1 MLAIKECLI
10 REGVLNLTSTSNL
23 GNGALGDE
31 ENRVGGVGAAV
42 AGAAAT
48 ANSNNI
54 YGNRFS
60 DAAAVS
66 NNLRAISANYT
77 YNNDNRYKRYN
88 DKMTATTAATTN
100 TTTLALEPQLAKLRD
115 QKSVDTTHSPNTN
128 YENKSSNCS
137 LSSASVTAKSS
148 CQQTSSVYDKIK
160 HQQQQQQQL
169 QQQQQRQQT
178 SKHHSKEQQQQPG
191 TRSSSSSSTRY
202 HGVHPHFHHHTAPA
216 YYTDVNLHIH
226 TPKANDVTSL
236 NENYQSVYNTPTQ
249 LVKEHYFP
257 KTSTATVVPP
267 PIGTGAAVIG
277 RASTTSPSSLEK
289 RERERERNKVPIDS
303 ASSNNKSANTAAARA
318 AFFRG
323 GSAGSSGYNNGERP
337 SHEALA
343 KSSPAFGRPTE
354 TGELNDTTYTPY
366 VDSGSSFVVVDIN
379 SSSDCSKYN
388 NNNNVKP
395 LDDNS
400 ATDITQHDSI
410 NHNYN
415 NSNIKSITSPTS
427 PTGTNTSTTTT
438 SAGRSRNSH
447 RFAGKRRAVRVR
459 SESRPISALYDIICK
474 EKGLDIGTSTTNEE
488 DSSAPSNDDDA
499 HHSARNSHNTKG
511 KSKER
516 SHPRSSSSRN
526 NSLKNSK
533 DYAEISNCLTA
544 FVANSLS
551 NYLGGTAYDQSNM
564 DHAATASGDTNATH
578 DRAKRSH
585 KARASSGH
593 KPGSKKRKDVGGK
606 TKAST
611 PRSPRDEEL
620 NGETSEDSNDA
631 FAHTPL
637 SARSKHRADCN
648 RRMNGTEKAA
658 SLPPQ
663 LHVTAQHATTTT
675 GTGMPQKATTH
686 TNNVESNTHL
696 NVRKKCSIHCRCQ
709 LGCECRSAN
718 SAHRTTHYPYEYHQS
733 SLPPNL
739 SSGTCSS
746 VRSPST
752 ADDESLGYS
761 PEKLYIEPV
770 NMNLSGISSSPANA
784 KHANSSSSGVVLEP
798 TSSIHSVRNTKE
810 RVSRAQQRR
819 LREEMRRH
827 TDLPQLDS
835 LSPSSLSNISQV
847 VGAAEKALSE
857 DEGVAGVKQQDNR
870 TSRARRFINR
880 PSRTPSRG
888 RSANSAHSSPHSARR
903 INTQHAD
910 NSTSSSS
917 PPAESTH
924 SRHLTAAAAGDDY
937 SLSNL
942 ALPPVSP
949 NASTVTIED
958 VGSTSSS
965 DHIAHIQL
973 SPLQIMTNSATPATE
988 LRPPANG
995 SAALD
1000 VGEAHPADTEVNA
1013 EAGTANFGVQVA
1025 ISDKKKC
1032 EDETI
1037 QRPRSPCYGSPL
1049 TSPRPAASPKHQ
1061 SPRLSTSS
1069 SSDNPRPTTADS
1081 ESDTKLA
1088 QNSSLTVKQRLTST
1102 SSNESPTTNKK
1113 LIPSVSV
1120 SVKQNLSELQFNGG
1134 PKKTS
1139 SSKLKKPRTTAT
1151 PAPATECTAK
1161 FTRSAGRLSTAEES
1175 DTHVLANKATKPLP
1189 RPRTSATIKSSKSK
1203 STNDLKPASSDSSPG
1218 KPELSPVNG
1227 VTPASPLEDRDKS
1240 SKRKSNLNR
1249 SLNEEATV
1257 DSVINLKY
1265 LLLTAKIRKNKLFL
1279 NDSLAARRRRRR
1291 ELGMV
1296 RQLVPPDDPVL
1307 REMLSPRQ
1315 NKTDT
1320 SAKNLASHKPPHNE
1334 LAYHMEIARRG
1345 WDLVNPSVSNRA
1357 RSETASPKYELHA
1370 RESLIRERPSSNRL
1384 ARRSDTL
1391 HLGELRKLRSNDVN
1405 RKVNERTKTD
1415 LAEIKKI
1422 AEQANV
1428 EMAMMASGIAADL
1441 AAQAVRGGEDYISND
1456 LDGRDSNECIV
1467 ELATPA
1473 RYGIG
1478 SRQQALTPPPAPSY
1492 TELEVAAEAKERDP
1506 SPAKHATFVQEERIY
1521 YEPEADELVAK
1532 SISNTTMSGGIL
1544 RQRILKARS
1553 MERDAG
1559 HEPPKL
1565 SPILRRRSTDDP
1577 TYIPVPTGA
1586 AGVYSTSPSTSTH
1599 NHIVSILKKKD
1610 HIAGESSSAS
1620 SNASPVTFSANVV
1633 DTPTSKQ
1640 KRAGILKKRSSL
1652 DESRYYS
1659 RSHSPDERSILIKSA
1674 RRNSLEET
1682 AGLQQQQ
1689 QHGILKQSSY
1699 ESSKSDG
1706 CPSATEPHPH
1716 GILKKKDSTSTPSD
1730 GGTHAPKHV
1739 SISQA
1744 VKMAAAELGRETADN
1759 QAIAGG
1765 EHDES
1770 GYTPSNEEYEIRPIL
1785 KLESISSDDAMRP
1798 PKPILKKKSSGDS
1811 DEYEIRPILKT
1822 SRKSSREEFDLG
1834 GAISE
1839 DGRHYSEPP
1848 PPIVRPIL
1856 KTDSPSKRRSLG
1868 GEELEPDV
1876 FSAEQVSGQSPSL
1889 LKRRTRSLER
1899 QEVPVVDLA
1908 AALNAIA
1915 TSQAAPLEFVST
1927 PITTGGSISV
1937 AERIKNME
1945 MFLSSN
1951 GTSPS
1956 TPVDANTSW
1965 ESPLQS
1971 GVTPKLFKPS
1981 AIRRDMYRDRYKTQP
1996 ITNDEKLH
2004 FKATAS
2010 PLDTSTTSAF
2020 KPTKS
2025 LDAGLNYNTFAHLN
2039 APTAASSVS
2048 PGSSYT
2054 LTRCATQPLHSQHH
2068 FKAAETSSSSGT
2080 PPPPLP
2086 TLRATIGRHNSLS
2099 DSYSNANNNNHNN
2112 SISEQLNLSA
2122 GSDSERIFE
2131 MSGIEEAPI
2140 ESAGKVEGGADAA
2153 GAGAGLTRKNSV
2165 RARANMFQQ
2174 LQQEKTR
2181 SAEATSALAGTALGR
2196 EERTSPR
2203 RGSSQLSPTTSMLPT
2218 IAPIMSS
2225 SISSTSGL
2233 HTNSHEEPKTP
2244 QNPIRTDEE
2253 IEPTSLPVSERLR
2266 FFTNLTEAASRSASS
2281 SYTRSPSQRF
2291 LTATDRCG
2299 SANSFSHNNSFTFT
2313 SRSSYNGDSTSTSS
2327 ASASVTPTPMECCSP
2342 PLTEQQQLISI
2353 NEIDSPLQL
2362 DSARHSPSPPPS
2374 IGLPNVTQQASSTY
2388 IHLTKSSSQTL
2399 LPSVLAQR
2407 LAMSAPAPT
2416 ATAAAL
2422 TTSPSSLTPVARR
2435 IKMKTIGKLLLP
2447 NTFLNN
2453 ERNSLQ
2459 NFSSNT
2465 SENGVSVNSAQS
2477 DTCESESGSYIEA
2490 DNKAPPAPLKKI
2502 GKIKSP
2508 FIENCL
2514 QMQQKHHQLNS
2525 KCMKYDHKST
2535 PHNALAALEN
2545 NGSNGNGG
2553 GGGGER
2559 DINSLPPRKPLQNG
2573 NAGLPPPPRIET
2585 TEDSKAD
2592 SGKENNYCD
2601 TNAAPLLTLSP
2612 TASSIALSEQLSQS
2626 PVVEMRKKFTR
2637 IMSSATLS
2645 TVAQRHTA
2653 HALSNGNGNNN
2664 GNAQAN
2670 GNSASSAPTTPRNSI
2685 IDDKFAKYFGLT
2697 TGGNQPAAA
2706 TATTNKATNGNQ
2718 RTARAQE
2725 SLNTA
2730 TARSVGASETSLS
2743 SRSATNY
2750 PPLPPPDFAG
2760 TPNGDLHASVKKLTD
2775 ALSFAK
2781 EINTSSATPHEAF
2794 NHNVR
2799 SNSNTP
2805 YFTPPSVCAYDITL
2819 TQTSSA
2825 TGTAS
2830 AGGSASTGVSASA
2843 VQRRRDMSKRQ
2854 RANTTNITFTPTS
2867 SNTQLFSAQ
2876 ANADTPSSGRTR
2888 ALRSRALTLTH
2899 GVPLPEVKR
2908 FEDIVVTKEEFQLAS
2923 KEFERIFL
2931 GVI

>member
-1025 ISDKKKC
+1025 ISD
-1032 EDETI
+1032 
-1037 QRPRSPCYGSPL
+1037 
-1049 TSPRPAASPKHQ
+1049 
-1061 SPRLSTSS
+1061 
-1069 SSDNPRPTTADS
+1069 
-1081 ESDTKLA
+1081 
-1088 QNSSLTVKQRLTST
+1088 
-1102 SSNESPTTNKK
+1102 
-1113 LIPSVSV
+1113 
-1120 SVKQNLSELQFNGG
+1120 
-1134 PKKTS
+1134 
-1139 SSKLKKPRTTAT
+1139 
-1151 PAPATECTAK
+1151 
-1161 FTRSAGRLSTAEES
+1161 
-1175 DTHVLANKATKPLP
+1175 
-1189 RPRTSATIKSSKSK
+1189 
-1203 STNDLKPASSDSSPG
+1203 
-1218 KPELSPVNG
+1218 
-1227 VTPASPLEDRDKS
+1227 
-1240 SKRKSNLNR
+1240 
-1249 SLNEEATV
+1249 
-1257 DSVINLKY
+1257 
-1265 LLLTAKIRKNKLFL
+1265 
-1279 NDSLAARRRRRR
+1279 DSLAARRRRRR